1 VLADARAVAA
11 RATSPRVRA
20 IAELAMLVT
29 EAPWSLSRAHHDRA
43 IGAGLGEDEVLHAV
57 ALSAYFGHLNRI
69 ADAVGVPLDYAVEQ
83 VAPAA
88 EPATPSLLAA
98 PAALGRSASTTL
110 AARPATAAALEAW
123 SRYVM
128 DRDAPLPREARRAI
142 SRWVA
147 ALLGD
152 GLTEMATAIDVTDAA
167 LRALVT
173 TVTLAPWQLG
183 PTAYEPLRARG
194 LDDAA
199 LFDIV
204 TVASTAGVV
213 SRITVA
219 LAALGR

>member
-1 VLADARAVAA
+1 MLADPRAIAA
-11 RATSPRVRA
+11 RAPSPRVRA
-20 IAELAMLVT
+20 IAELATLVT

-83 VAPAA
+83 RRAGGGARDTAA
-88 EPATPSLLAA
+88 ARRARRARPQRGP
-98 PAALGRSASTTL
+98 TL
-110 AARPATAAALEAW
+110 AARPATAAALDAW
-123 SRYVM
+123 RRHVM
-128 DRDAPLPREARRAI
+128 DREAPLSRDARLAI
-142 SRWVA
+142 ARWVA

-152 GLTEMATAIDVTDAA
+152 GLTEMATAVDVPDAA

-183 PTAYEPLRARG
+183 PTAYAPLRARG
-194 LDDAA
+194 MDDAA

-204 TVASTAGVV
+204 AVASTAGVA